1 LKLSVKACRIV
12 GEKKSPSA
20 VNSFGFFLRSFAR
33 EEKSGEDRGE
43 ETLTVMNLNLVQGCP
58 KEQKTTSGRGER
70 KLGTR
75 KPRKQV
81 KFSDQ
86 IFVN

>member
-33 EEKSGEDRGE
+33 EEKSGE

-58 KEQKTTSGRGER
+58 KGQKTTSGRGER